1 MKLITLNQVRNL
13 TELSKTSI
21 YKLMRTGR
29 FPLHIKVG
37 NRSSRWVESEII
49 EWSRTKRLETL
60 LLDSPY
66 TTDSRKIIDEV
77 FN

>member
-1 MKLITLNQVRNL
+1 M
-13 TELSKTSI
+13 
-21 YKLMRTGR
+21 
-29 FPLHIKVG
+29 HIKVG

-49 EWSRTKRLETL
+49 EWSRTKRLEIL